1 MKGKGQFLS
10 VPKTFGVRHPCTFSM
25 KKILIII
32 GAVIVLFIF
41 ITIGAVRVASNRN
54 NKDDDKIEVA
64 RRGEFIVKVKET
76 GYLEP
81 LLSVEIK
88 SNVEGEIKKLYVK
101 DGDYVEKEQ
110 ILLKIDD
117 AQVVEER
124 NQAKANLDAAKAQLE
139 QAKLGIHLTEQQQD
153 SALNQAYDTVE
164 AAKAAYDSAKALSE
178 QRIAQADTEIATT
191 ENSLEQDKISK
202 QQTELALLQAK
213 LALQQ
218 YKDAEKSA
226 KVALQNA
233 ESEMNRIEELYEKE
247 FVARKT
253 LEDAQTRYASALA
266 QHQSAEKNIDS
277 QKKAVESH
285 EANIESRQKAIE
297 TRETTLAFQKQNL
310 EAIKTSQAAQVR
322 QAKVQLNI
330 SKTRLK
336 QLQETTSDEKEI
348 SRYSE
353 ATAQANLLRTE
364 SRLKDAE
371 ERLKW
376 TIVIAP
382 MAGTITQLRVE
393 EGEIVTSGRS
403 AYAQGPAIMTVADLS
418 KMVVKTYI
426 NEHDISKIKVGQKV
440 GITAEAIRD
449 KTYQGQVK
457 EISPSGQ
464 QRENIIAFDI
474 TIEIFG
480 SPKELRPGMRAKVDI
495 VVVDK
500 DDVLQLPIETVMAPE
515 TMMVKA
521 TVPEIELDKLEAG
534 KDIKIENLA
543 EKQFKGKISSISPEK
558 TRENVEILIE
568 KEETRGLRIGTT
580 EIAIVL
586 SEEEKIT
593 KIPAE
598 IGSERKYFVM
608 LDKKLSEDEKQKQK
622 KKKRMI
628 MRGKPRTKGVK
639 TQIQVGDRNNS
650 NYEILSGV
658 KEGDR
663 VFVLSI
669 EELTRKK

>member
-1 MKGKGQFLS
+1 
-10 VPKTFGVRHPCTFSM
+10 M

-41 ITIGAVRVASNRN
+41 IAIGAVRVTGKRN
-54 NKDDDKIEVA
+54 KKNDDKIEVA

-88 SNVEGEIKKLYVK
+88 SNVEGEIKKLYVEN
-101 DGDYVEKEQ
+101 GDYVEKEQ

-117 AQVVEER
+117 AQILEER
-124 NQAKANLDAAKAQLE
+124 NQSKANLDAAKAQLE

-153 SALNQAYDTVE
+153 SALKQAGDAVE

-202 QQTELALLQAK
+202 QQTKLALLQAQ

-218 YKDAEKSA
+218 YEATEKSA

-253 LEDAQTRYASALA
+253 LEDAQAQYASALA
-266 QHQSAEKNIDS
+266 QHQSAQKNIES
-277 QKKAVESH
+277 QKKAIESH
-285 EANIESRQKAIE
+285 EANIKSREKAIE
-297 TRETTLAFQKQNL
+297 TRQTTLSFQEKSS
-310 EAIKTSQAAQVR
+310 ETIKTSQAAQVR
-322 QAKVQLNI
+322 QSELQLNTA
-330 SKTRLK
+330 KTRLK
-336 QLQETTSDEKEI
+336 QLQETTSDEKGI
-348 SRYSE
+348 SQYSE
-353 ATAQANLLRTE
+353 ATAQANLLRAE
-364 SRLKDAE
+364 SNLKNAE
-371 ERLKW
+371 ERLEW
-376 TIVIAP
+376 TTVIAP

-403 AYAQGPAIMTVADLS
+403 AFAQGPAIMTVADLS

-440 GITAEAIRD
+440 EITAEAIRD
-449 KTYQGQVK
+449 KTYQGQIK

-464 QRENIIAFDI
+464 QRENIIAI
-474 TIEIFG
+474 EVTIEVLG
-480 SPKELRPGMRAKVDI
+480 SSDELNLIKALRPGMRAKVDI

-521 TVPEIELDKLEAG
+521 TVPGAELSKLEAD
-534 KDIKIENLA
+534 KDIEIENLA
-543 EKQFKGKISSISPEK
+543 EKRFKGKISSISPEK

-598 IGSERKYFVM
+598 IESERKYFVM

-622 KKKRMI
+622 KKKKRMI
-628 MRGKPRTKGVK
+628 MRGKPKTKGVK
-639 TQIQVGDRNNS
+639 TQVQVGERNNS

-669 EELTRKK
+669 EELTRKKE